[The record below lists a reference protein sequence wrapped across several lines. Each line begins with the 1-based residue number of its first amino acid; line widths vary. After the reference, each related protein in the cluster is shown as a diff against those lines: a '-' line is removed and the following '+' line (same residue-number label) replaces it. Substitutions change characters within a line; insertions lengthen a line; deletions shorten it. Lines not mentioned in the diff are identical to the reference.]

1 MRFSGNHRSVVTL
14 FVSKLALC
22 ERVTTLRTLPDFG
35 RFINYSP
42 LCEPIR
48 HQRPSASAAFR
59 AERIVDTLNHTPL
72 NIIEVYI
79 LRKNMFFIA
88 FVEINFFIT
97 P

>member
-1 MRFSGNHRSVVTL
+1 MGDGRPITFPAGCPFQRRVRRERLRLTVLISTFGKLHRVLGAKTMRFSGNHRSVVTL

-22 ERVTTLRTLPDFG
+22 ERVTTL
-35 RFINYSP
+35 
-42 LCEPIR
+42 
-48 HQRPSASAAFR
+48 
-59 AERIVDTLNHTPL
+59 

>member
-22 ERVTTLRTLPDFG
+22 ERVTTL
-35 RFINYSP
+35 
-42 LCEPIR
+42 
-48 HQRPSASAAFR
+48 
-59 AERIVDTLNHTPL
+59 